1 MNSDEGYSL
10 TTHSLTHSLTTYLLE
25 MTYQADYE
33 AGVRRHTERLLRRAL
48 ADNSIDQ
55 NKTRTDEAL
64 APSESGIEQER
75 AQALRCARRV
85 ALTEALAPSGI
96 DQNKRFDVSPY

>member
-1 MNSDEGYSL
+1 M
-10 TTHSLTHSLTTYLLE
+10 TH
-25 MTYQADYE
+25 QADYE

-55 NKTRTDEAL
+55 NTTRTDEPL

-75 AQALRCARRV
+75 AQALRCARRCAV
-85 ALTEALAPSGI
+85 TEVLAPSEI